1 MVSLLL
7 SSPLV
12 GKDVLHTRDDYGLTF
27 VHYACGDYPN
37 NSLNLDGR
45 GPGVS
50 FTFGGG
56 GRRAYPPP
64 NDDDDT
70 DDDDEEE
77 GGEKKG
83 ANEDKEKEVEEGGDD
98 KGKKEKEGK
107 GKGKEKEK
115 DNDDDVEE
123 KKKKEVKE
131 KANKKKTKKKRYVF
145 EIEQIV
151 KLAVK
156 AGFDLNTGTLNTG
169 ITPLQLF
176 GALTFSLSLLPF
188 IFSFSFSSFST
199 PSTFY
204 FFSVSMCPYLR
215 IFLPLASSHSDAILA
230 QSQSL

>member
-115 DNDDDVEE
+115 DDDVEE

-131 KANKKKTKKKRYVF
+131 KTNKKKTKKKRYVF

-199 PSTFY
+199 PATFY